1 MSDIIKIKE
10 YPAIKSALKRAIPR
24 YKKHSAIVCTAD
36 SLEISGT
43 YWDGGSISSYL
54 LCDLNGNNVESIPG
68 SSAPP
73 QFGGS
78 LPETFQIPENKM
90 VLKLGTFCGK
100 PATVF
105 IYSSQ
110 GVDA

>member
-10 YPAIKSALKRAIPR
+10 YPTIKSALKRAIPR
-24 YKKHSAIVCTAD
+24 YKKHSAIVCTAN

-54 LCDLNGNNVESIPG
+54 LCDLDGSNVESIPG

-110 GVDA
+110 GIDA